1 MFTVQTFLYTTDNNP
16 FTSEFESIIEAIK
29 CLIARRMNCTSHCE
43 RTVLFDG
50 DGFIVPGS
58 VIEGYLRTIETE
70 AVQTLAAVSLYR
82 ANRQAVTEPDALKTP
97 EPMPAD
103 LAALLPASEEDLTTF
118 RLEGEP
124 LSNAP
129 GSEKLPPAPVTPPT
143 FEKSC
148 AGYYVADL
156 DGTHTAN
163 LVNNRTGATPGY
175 EWEITCNDRMTPSF
189 NGTTK
194 KSAVEQFNTWWK
206 ANH

>member
-1 MFTVQTFLYTTDNNP
+1 MNVVDACETFLRRVHADGLP
-16 FTSEFESIIEAIK
+16 LFEEA
-29 CLIARRMNCTSHCE
+29 
-43 RTVLFDG
+43 
-50 DGFIVPGS
+50 
-58 VIEGYLRTIETE
+58 
-70 AVQTLAAVSLYR
+70 
-82 ANRQAVTEPDALKTP
+82 
-97 EPMPAD
+97 
-103 LAALLPASEEDLTTF
+103 PASEEETTPAEDGLTTF